1 MQPSPADDPERVSFH
16 AVARYV
22 QRILH
27 IDVSEEFETEKARA
41 QALAA
46 AAGMS
51 VNDVRSLIWT
61 KGLATAAQFGVTTF
75 DNRHFSALIA
85 QPEGV
90 IVAISTP
97 RVRFTGKLRVL
108 SDNELKQKAHR
119 LTRRAEARRD
129 TLQSLEGADG

>member
-1 MQPSPADDPERVSFH
+1 MQPRSADDPERVSFH

-41 QALAA
+41 QAFAA

-51 VNDVRSLIWT
+51 IDEVRALIWT
-61 KGLATAAQFGVTTF
+61 KGLSTVAQFGLTSF
-75 DNRHFSALIA
+75 DNRQFAARIA
-85 QPEGV
+85 QPAGV
-90 IVAISTP
+90 VVTIWNP
-97 RVRFTGKLRVL
+97 RCRETGKLRVL
-108 SDNELKQKAHR
+108 SENEMKQKAHR
-119 LTRRAEARRD
+119 LTRRALARRD